1 MNQQVTADDY
11 TTYDL
16 ALTCALLTIGLQLVD
31 LDGSDRHKTG
41 FVFEDTDELQKA
53 IKAYWNDQLQV
64 NPRAYFNMLKDL
76 KSRIYTRKRY

>member
-1 MNQQVTADDY
+1 MNQRANSDDY

-16 ALTCALLTIGLQLVD
+16 ALTCALLTIGLPLVD
-31 LDGSDRHKTG
+31 LDGNDRHKTG
-41 FVFEDTDELQKA
+41 FIFEDTDALHTA

-76 KSRIYTRKRY
+76 KSRIYTSKRY